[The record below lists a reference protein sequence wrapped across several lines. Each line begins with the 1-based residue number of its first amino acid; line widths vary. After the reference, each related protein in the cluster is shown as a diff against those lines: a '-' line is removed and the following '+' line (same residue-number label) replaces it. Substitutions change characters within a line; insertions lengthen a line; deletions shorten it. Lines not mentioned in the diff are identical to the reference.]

1 MLNNAYA
8 LKIFFSLPGI
18 VYHTNALSQ
27 LERTLDVGID
37 MRMASHSG
45 ARHPSPF
52 AFSHFLFVSPPKME
66 LGLLVLVMEWLS
78 NDPRFSL
85 QQTSCGG
92 LQGGFYFHR
101 AAKMKTKSRRSKESK
116 LLESYPSTST
126 KNESPIY
133 CLRNKTSQ
141 TAVAQML

>member
-1 MLNNAYA
+1 MCKSVTYMLNNAYA

-52 AFSHFLFVSPPKME
+52 AFSHFLFVSP
-66 LGLLVLVMEWLS
+66 
-78 NDPRFSL
+78 
-85 QQTSCGG
+85 
-92 LQGGFYFHR
+92 
-101 AAKMKTKSRRSKESK
+101 
-116 LLESYPSTST
+116 T
-126 KNESPIY
+126 KNGTWFVGIGNGMAFKRSALLPPTNLMWWLAGGVLLPPSRQNE
-133 CLRNKTSQ
+133 NKE
-141 TAVAQML
+141 